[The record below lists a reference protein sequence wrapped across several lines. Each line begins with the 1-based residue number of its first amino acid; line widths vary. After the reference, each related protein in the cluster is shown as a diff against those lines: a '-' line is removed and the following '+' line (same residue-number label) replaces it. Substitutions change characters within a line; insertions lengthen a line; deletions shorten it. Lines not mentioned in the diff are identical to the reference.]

1 MAWTTPTTRS
11 VSELITAAIW
21 NADLVDNLLYLY
33 SRPAASYTGVAGGNY
48 TVTSTSYVALDATNL
63 KLTLTTSSG
72 RVLVGVIMNAAA
84 DATRSAGFRVNIDSG
99 SSYGYWGDSHQVF
112 VTPNVIS
119 FAPLLLTGLS
129 AASHTFQLETK
140 TSAGTMTIYRATA
153 QPVRFWVMEV

>member
-1 MAWTTPTTRS
+1 
-11 VSELITAAIW
+11 VSELITPVEW
-21 NADLVDNLLYLY
+21 NTDLVDNLLYLY

-72 RVLVGVIMNAAA
+72 RVLVGVIMNASGSASLA
-84 DATRSAGFRVNIDSG
+84 AGFRVNVDAG
-99 SSYGYWGDSHQVF
+99 ASYAYWGDSHQVF

-129 AASHTFQLETK
+129 AASHTFQLEVK
-140 TSAGTMTIYRATA
+140 VNSNTMTIYRATA
-153 QPVRFWVMEV
+153 QPVCFWVMEV

>member
-11 VSELITAAIW
+11 VSELITPVEW
-21 NADLVDNLLYLY
+21 NIDLVDNLLYLY

-72 RVLVGVIMNAAA
+72 RVLVGVIMNAAGG
-84 DATRSAGFRVNIDSG
+84 ATLAAGFRVNIDSG

-129 AASHTFQLETK
+129 AASHTFQLEVK
-140 TSAGTMTIYRATA
+140 VNGNTMTIYRGTA

>member
-11 VSELITAAIW
+11 VSELITPAEW
-21 NADLVDNLLYLY
+21 NIDLVDNLLYLY

-72 RVLVGVIMNAAA
+72 RVLVGVIMTAASSGML
-84 DATRSAGFRVNIDSG
+84 TAGFRVNIDSG
-99 SSYGYWGDSHQVF
+99 SSYGYWSDSHLVYE
-112 VTPNVIS
+112 NLRVIS

-129 AASHTFQLETK
+129 AGSHTFQLEVK
-140 TSAGTMTIYRATA
+140 VNVNTMTIYRATA

>member
-11 VSELITAAIW
+11 VSELITAGVW
-21 NADLVDNLLYLY
+21 NTDLVDNLLYLY

-84 DATRSAGFRVNIDSG
+84 DATHSAGFRVNIDSG
-99 SSYGYWGDSHQVF
+99 ASYGYWGDSHLVY
-112 VTPNVIS
+112 TNPNVIS

-129 AASHTFQLETK
+129 AASHTFQLEVK
-140 TSAGTMTIYRATA
+140 VNGGTMTIYRSTA
-153 QPVRFWVMEV
+153 QPVHFWVMEV

>member
-1 MAWTTPTTRS
+1 MAWATPATRS

-33 SRPAASYTGVAGGNY
+33 ARPAASYIGVAGGNY

-99 SSYGYWGDSHQVF
+99 SSYDYWGDSHQVF

-129 AASHTFQLETK
+129 AGSHTFQLETK